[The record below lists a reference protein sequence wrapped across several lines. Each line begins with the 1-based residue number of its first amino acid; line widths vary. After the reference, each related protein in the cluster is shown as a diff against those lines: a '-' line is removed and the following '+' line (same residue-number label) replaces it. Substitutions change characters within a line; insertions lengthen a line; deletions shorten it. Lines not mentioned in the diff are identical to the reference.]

1 MSAYKKGI
9 AILGST
15 GSIGTQAL
23 EVLAGRENMF
33 RIELLS
39 AWGQGDRLIEQA
51 GSFRPNA
58 VVIGDEKQ
66 YEKVRDALFPL
77 GVKVYAGEEALEQA
91 VEMADIDIV
100 LSALV
105 GFSGFKPTLRAIQK
119 GKDIALANKETLVVA
134 GDPIIREAKKHGSRI
149 IPVDSEHSAIFQCL
163 NGESLE
169 SVEKVFL
176 TASGGPF
183 RGKTRDQLE
192 GVTREEALDHPTW
205 EMGQKISVDSATL
218 MNKGLEVI
226 EASWLFDLPPE
237 RIDVLVHP
245 QSLVHSM
252 VQFRDGSMKAEMG
265 VPDMKQPILYA
276 LGFPQRLPLNI
287 DRLDFSAHD
296 HLTFER
302 PDIETF
308 RNLAFAFNALK
319 RGGNVPCVLNAA
331 NEVAVH
337 AFLEGTLGFLTIFDV
352 IGECMEK
359 ADYVASPDVDDLLR
373 IDQETRRLAT
383 ERIEGKP
390 LSFGMNQ

>member
-1 MSAYKKGI
+1 MSSYKKGI

-23 EVLAGRENMF
+23 EVLAGREDLF
-33 RIELLS
+33 RIELLT

-51 GSFRPNA
+51 RCFRPNA
-58 VVIGDEKQ
+58 VVIGDEKE
-66 YEKVRDALFPL
+66 YEKVRNALFPL
-77 GVKVYAGEEALEQA
+77 GVKVYAGEDALEQA
-91 VEMADIDIV
+91 VEMDDIDIV

-134 GDPIIREAKKHGSRI
+134 GDPIIREAKKHGARI

-205 EMGQKISVDSATL
+205 EMGQKISIDSATL

-226 EASWLFDLPPE
+226 EASWLFDLPAE

-245 QSLVHSM
+245 QSVVHSL
-252 VQFRDGSMKAEMG
+252 VQFRDGAMKAEMG

-287 DRLDFSAHD
+287 DRLDFSAYD
-296 HLTFER
+296 QLTFER
-302 PDIETF
+302 PDTDTF

-359 ADYVASPDVDDLLR
+359 IDYVASPDVDDLLR
-373 IDQETRRLAT
+373 VDQEARNMAT
-383 ERIEGKP
+383 ERIEGKTVT
-390 LSFGMNQ
+390 FGMKK